1 MISNTDIARVAKQQS
16 LPFWLAQ
23 GIAADVVLSEQ
34 LRRHRERFPQRERR
48 ANQLVIFAH
57 MIEREERT

>member
-1 MISNTDIARVAKQQS
+1 VIRNADITRVAKQQS
-16 LPFWLAQ
+16 LPLWLAQ
-23 GIAADVVLSEQ
+23 GIAAEVVLGMR

-48 ANQLVIFAH
+48 ARQLALLGH

>member
-1 MISNTDIARVAKQQS
+1 VAEQQS

-23 GIAADVVLSEQ
+23 GIAAEVVLKEQ
-34 LRRHRERFPQRERR
+34 LQRRHRSPQRERR

-57 MIEREERT
+57 MIEREERA

>member
-1 MISNTDIARVAKQQS
+1 MICNADIARVAKQQS

-23 GIAADVVLSEQ
+23 GIAAEVVLKEQ
-34 LRRHRERFPQRERR
+34 LQRRHRSPQRERR

-57 MIEREERT
+57 MIEREERA